1 MEDIAIIG
9 VISKRFGKII
19 ITSEG
24 GEIYNLSAIRPWEA
38 VAPDFNSAQFEKYV
52 GKRVRVSG
60 KTDGDTIWNA
70 QIEELDEK

>member
-1 MEDIAIIG
+1 MEDMAIIG

-19 ITSEG
+19 ITTEG

-38 VAPDFNSAQFEKYV
+38 VSPDFNSGKFEKHL

-60 KTDGDTIWNA
+60 ITDGDTIWNA
-70 QIEELDEK
+70 HIEELDEK